1 MSSTRDFAIDV
12 EKGIFLLL
20 IVIGHLWNIPDSVK
34 FLLMP
39 TDLIY
44 VPIFF
49 FLSGLLFKKDKYSF
63 REFVSRK
70 AKTLLL
76 PYFSF
81 FILFCICD
89 WNLYLNTE
97 SFLLNAISSLV
108 YGNGPS
114 KALPLWFVSTLF
126 FSSILLYVA
135 ASAKTRMLKCVIIGI
150 YFSSFIFCD
159 FYHVH
164 LLFSIHRAA
173 GGALIMYS
181 GWLIKN
187 THLLNFEKNILFH
200 IICFVIMGVGIYM
213 HIGLLNEY
221 TNHSL
226 LSFPSSICGCIF
238 ITALSKRWLSKKH
251 IVESFFT
258 WLAKNGIIVLS
269 VHYYI
274 VCCISNVLKHNGIG
288 AWISF
293 FVQLFSVFLS
303 IYLIIP
309 LLKKIKP
316 ALWGFK

>member
-12 EKGIFLLL
+12 EKGVFLLL

-114 KALPLWFVSTLF
+114 KAFVVCFYVVFFFNPVVCCSFCKNKNVKMCYYWYLF
-126 FSSILLYVA
+126 FLVYFLRFLPCSS
-135 ASAKTRMLKCVIIGI
+135 
-150 YFSSFIFCD
+150 
-159 FYHVH
+159 
-164 LLFSIHRAA
+164 
-173 GGALIMYS
+173 
-181 GWLIKN
+181 
-187 THLLNFEKNILFH
+187 
-200 IICFVIMGVGIYM
+200 
-213 HIGLLNEY
+213 
-221 TNHSL
+221 
-226 LSFPSSICGCIF
+226 
-238 ITALSKRWLSKKH
+238 
-251 IVESFFT
+251 
-258 WLAKNGIIVLS
+258 
-269 VHYYI
+269 
-274 VCCISNVLKHNGIG
+274 
-288 AWISF
+288 
-293 FVQLFSVFLS
+293 SVFDS
-303 IYLIIP
+303 
-309 LLKKIKP
+309 
-316 ALWGFK
+316 